1 MRFALVPLLCLFALA
16 GLAQSPVYQRVSIPI
31 EGPSD
36 FYELLHLGL
45 AIDHAYFGPDKS
57 LIHDFNASDLAK
69 LTYAGFSYSIIVDDL
84 SSFYAAQCADPA
96 HFHSHSP
103 IINEDCEVE
112 VIEIET
118 PINFQEGSMGGY
130 LTYEEALEELD
141 QMQALFPD
149 LISVKQVINDQLTHE
164 GRPIHWVRISD
175 NPNDDE
181 DEPEVLYDALT
192 HAREPM
198 GLMQM
203 TFYMWY
209 LLENYETDDEIRFI
223 VDNTELYFVP
233 VVNPDGY
240 VYNETIEPNGGG
252 LWRKNRRLNP
262 DGTYGV
268 DLNRNF
274 GFGWG
279 YDDFGSS
286 PIPESAV
293 YRGPEANSEP
303 ETQMLQDFCNNH
315 AFQFALNYHCYGNLL
330 ILPWGYL
337 DSPTNEEEAFDLF
350 AEALT
355 KENNYLAGSPLETV
369 GYTANGVVD
378 DWMYGDVQEKE
389 AIYSMTPEVGPA
401 FLGFWPPAALMEDLA
416 KTALRQN
423 INLAQLPHNFGLI
436 DLTYEDVL
444 IGTDGQVEFDL
455 KKYGLLDGSFEL
467 SLNTLVTDI
476 LVTDPTVTVTP
487 AFGETASG
495 SFYFL
500 VGPNTAAGTVIP
512 FVLSINNGQYVQ
524 DLAFEINYVGQG
536 IQETEELLSSGEDL
550 TAWEETNDWGLTS
563 AEYYSAPGS
572 ITDSPVGSYNNNAEN
587 VLTSQAFTI
596 PSSADEAWLE
606 FYTKWDIESGY
617 DYVQIQVEDLS
628 NNSIEPLCGLYTNNG
643 AGGFQPLDE
652 PLYDG
657 TQDSWVLELMD
668 LSPYIGQEIQI
679 HYVLRSDN
687 WVEEDGFYFDDMEAY
702 TISNDIIDHTIQV
715 FEQQKVQVYPNPGAH
730 TLNIESKTT
739 AMYHVEVYD
748 LYGRLIH
755 QSIVDNTSFQI
766 NTSFWR
772 KGMYS
777 IQIQTDES
785 VELVSWVKQ

>member
-1 MRFALVPLLCLFALA
+1 MRFALIPLLCLFAITALT
-16 GLAQSPVYQRVSIPI
+16 QSSTYQRVSIPI
-31 EGPSD
+31 EGPSN
-36 FYELLHLGL
+36 FNELLSLGL
-45 AIDHAYFGPDKS
+45 AIDHAYFGSDKS

-69 LTYAGFSYSIIVDDL
+69 LSDAGFSYSVIVDDL

-112 VIEIET
+112 EVMIET

-149 LISVKQVINDQLTHE
+149 LISFKQVINDQLTHE

-233 VVNPDGY
+233 IVNPDGY

-279 YDDFGSS
+279 YDDQGSS
-286 PIPESAV
+286 PIFESGV

-303 ETQMLQDFCNNH
+303 ETQMLQDLCNNH
-315 AFQFALNYHCYGNLL
+315 EFQFALNYHCYGNLL

-423 INLAQLPHNFGLI
+423 LNLAQLPHNFGLI
-436 DLTYEDVL
+436 DLAYDEVL
-444 IGTDGQVEFDL
+444 IGTDGQIEFDL

-467 SLNTLVTDI
+467 SLNTIVTDI
-476 LVTDPTVTVTP
+476 LVTDPTITVAP

-500 VGPNTAAGTVIP
+500 VGPNTTAGTVIP
-512 FVLSINNGQYVQ
+512 FVLSIDNGQYVQ

-550 TAWEETNDWGLTS
+550 TAWEETNEWGLTS

-572 ITDSPVGSYNNNAEN
+572 ITDSPVGSYTNNAEN

-628 NNSIEPLCGLYTNNG
+628 NNSIEPLCGLYTTNG

-657 TQDSWVLELMD
+657 TQNSWVLERMD

-687 WVEEDGFYFDDMEAY
+687 WVEADGFYFDDMEAY
-702 TISNDIIDHTIQV
+702 MVSNDIVDHIVPV

-730 TLNIESKTT
+730 ALNIECSASKIDQ
-739 AMYHVEVYD
+739 VQVFD
-748 LYGRLIH
+748 LYGRLLH
-755 QSIVDNTSFQI
+755 QSIVDDTFYQI

-772 KGMYS
+772 KGMYA

>member
-1 MRFALVPLLCLFALA
+1 MRFALLPLLCLFAITT
-16 GLAQSPVYQRVSIPI
+16 LAQSSAYQRVSIPI

-36 FYELLHLGL
+36 FYELMSLGL
-45 AIDHAYFGPDKS
+45 AIDHAYFGPGKS
-57 LIHDFNASDLAK
+57 LIHDFNVTDLAK
-69 LTYAGFSYSIIVDDL
+69 LSDAGYSYTVIVDDL
-84 SSFYAAQCADPA
+84 TSFYAAQCADPA
-96 HFHSHSP
+96 HFHNHSP
-103 IINEDCEVE
+103 IINENCEVE
-112 VIEIET
+112 EVIIET
-118 PINFQEGSMGGY
+118 PNNFQEGSMGGY

-141 QMQALFPD
+141 LMQALFPD
-149 LISVKQVINDQLTHE
+149 LISVKQVINNQLTHE

-209 LLENYETDDEIRFI
+209 LLENYETDDEIRFL
-223 VDNTELYFVP
+223 VDNTEMYFVP
-233 VVNPDGY
+233 IVNPDGY
-240 VYNETIEPNGGG
+240 VYNETIEPDGGG

-286 PIPESAV
+286 PIPESPV

-315 AFQFALNYHCYGNLL
+315 VFQFALNYHCYGNLL
-330 ILPWGYL
+330 IIPWGYL
-337 DSPTNEEEAFDLF
+337 DSPTNEEEVFDLF

-355 KENNYLAGSPLETV
+355 EENNYLAGSPLQTV

-423 INLAQLPHNFGLI
+423 INLAQLPHNFGII
-436 DLTYEDVL
+436 DLSYNDDLT
-444 IGTDGQVEFDL
+444 GTDGQIEFDL
-455 KKYGLLDGSFEL
+455 KKYGLLDGSFDL
-467 SLNTLVTDI
+467 SLNTIVSDI
-476 LVTDPTVTVTP
+476 LITDPTLTVAP
-487 AFGETASG
+487 AFGETSSG
-495 SFYFL
+495 SFYFII
-500 VGPNTAAGTVIP
+500 GPNTPAGTVIP
-512 FVLSINNGQYVQ
+512 FVLSIDNGQYVQ
-524 DLAFEINYVGQG
+524 DLAFEINYIGQG
-536 IQETEELLSSGEDL
+536 IQETEELLSSGDDL
-550 TAWEETNDWGLTS
+550 NAWEETNEWGLTS

-572 ITDSPVGSYNNNAEN
+572 ITDSPIGSYTSYADNI
-587 VLTSQAFTI
+587 LTSQAFTI

-628 NNSIEPLCGLYTNNG
+628 NNSIEPLCGLYTTNG
-643 AGGFQPLDE
+643 AGGSQPLDE

-657 TQDSWVLELMD
+657 TQNSWVLELMD
-668 LSPYIGQEIQI
+668 LSSYIGQEIQI
-679 HYVLRSDN
+679 HYVLRSDFF
-687 WVEEDGFYFDDMEAY
+687 VEEDGFYFDDMEVY
-702 TISNDIIDHTIQV
+702 MVSNDIVDYILPI
-715 FEQQKVQVYPNPGAH
+715 FGQQKVHIFPNPGSH
-730 TLNIESKTT
+730 SLNIECSATE
-739 AMYHVEVYD
+739 MDYVQVFD
-748 LYGRLIH
+748 LYGRLVH
-755 QSIVDNTSFQI
+755 QSIENNAYYQI
-766 NTSFWR
+766 NTSSWR
-772 KGMYS
+772 KGMYT
-777 IQIQTDES
+777 IQIQTGES
-785 VELVSWVKQ
+785 VELISWVKQ